1 MCVYEVFKLN
11 RCLFMKY
18 LKEEEKAKHE
28 LWFNAKRINVKEFV
42 DEVNTWTQ
50 STKAV

>member
-18 LKEEEKAKHE
+18 LKEEKTQHE